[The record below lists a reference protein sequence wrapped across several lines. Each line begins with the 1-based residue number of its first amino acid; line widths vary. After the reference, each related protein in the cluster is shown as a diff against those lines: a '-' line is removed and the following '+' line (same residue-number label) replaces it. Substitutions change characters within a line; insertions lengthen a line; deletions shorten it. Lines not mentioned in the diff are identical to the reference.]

1 MDYSKFYDFVNDYM
15 NENINSNN
23 NNTSNTSNN
32 STFTS
37 GTQDFACGQDIPNG
51 FQGANPQLVL
61 LVGEI
66 LGNVMSQSLPF
77 NLQNFIG
84 NWLQL
89 VGQIIETYNSQQQY
103 MQAGPGRY
111 YDIRNININNPFCQD
126 NNPSTTGATDDKGG
140 VVRRDGDG
148 SDYDTS
154 YETFSNNTELKEY
167 ISGLKE
173 YISGLKE
180 EIENLKTEIEKLKSE
195 RK

>member
-1 MDYSKFYDFVNDYM
+1 MDYSKFYDFMNDYM
-15 NENINSNN
+15 NENINNNNNN
-23 NNTSNTSNN
+23 NNTSDS

-51 FQGANPQLVL
+51 FQGVNPQLVL

-66 LGNVMSQSLPF
+66 LGNVMSQSMPF

-89 VGQIIETYNSQQQY
+89 VGQIIETYNAQQQY

-126 NNPSTTGATDDKGG
+126 NNPSTAGATDDKDG
-140 VVRRDGDG
+140 VVRRSDNSGDDEEDE
-148 SDYDTS
+148 SERESSEDVSKKDLRNYIA
-154 YETFSNNTELKEY
+154 ELREE
-167 ISGLKE
+167 IDGLK
-173 YISGLKE
+173 K
-180 EIENLKTEIEKLKSE
+180 EIEILKSE
-195 RK
+195 RE